1 MSEQLSSDWGGYG
14 KVRKGVGKVSERCWK
29 GNERHRK
36 VWKGTERYSDVQ
48 KGTERCRRYGKVKKG
63 EERYRK
69 VTEMLRKGTE
79 RY

>member
-1 MSEQLSSDWGGYG
+1 M
-14 KVRKGVGKVSERCWK
+14 
-29 GNERHRK
+29 
-36 VWKGTERYSDVQ
+36 ERYTDSG